1 MRDLL
6 IVGFLAGVLP
16 FAVMYTWVG
25 VLLWNWISLMNP
37 HKLAFG
43 FVVEAPIAAVVGGA
57 ALISLVLGR
66 DKLSCRRP
74 PR

>member
-6 IVGFLAGVLP
+6 LLGILVSALP

-43 FVVEAPIAAVVGGA
+43 FAFDAPFAAAAAGA
-57 ALISLVLGR
+57 FPCCVMSKGAPPIS
-66 DKLSCRRP
+66 S
-74 PR
+74 